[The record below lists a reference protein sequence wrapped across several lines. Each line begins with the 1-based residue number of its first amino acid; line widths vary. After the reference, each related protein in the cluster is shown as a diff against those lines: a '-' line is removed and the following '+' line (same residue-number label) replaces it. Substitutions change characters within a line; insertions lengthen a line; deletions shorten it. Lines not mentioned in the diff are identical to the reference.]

1 MAKLEVKLYST
12 EKVYLNAD
20 IVYDYNKPDEGEVS
34 YGEAYIAINEL
45 FGEELSD
52 FAVSGDIAEIIANA
66 EELIAQAT
74 GLVNGVTN
82 SITLYSEEGGED
94 TNGIANIIAG
104 VLELSLDEFVS
115 ELVANSEDLRVTAN
129 VGAILSELGYDSY
142 GIGEVSLVYDH
153 KAGVLTGEGLYNAE
167 NKAGLNIAVSGTDEE
182 IGIPEGYLDINVL
195 IDSIQAL
202 LESKTIGVD
211 LTLTGEA
218 LADLLAAN
226 NLIDLGE
233 SIDGLTLELEGDVN
247 IGELLAKLEVKLY
260 STEKVYLNAEVVYD
274 YNKPA
279 AEGEVSYGEAYIAIT
294 TLLNK
299 TCDIKLYGDIATAA
313 ESVQALLSSAENLSV
328 LTGEDMSDIALL
340 SYGDNNGGEGGSNA
354 VADIIAKVL
363 QINLVE
369 FASEITSNISG
380 LGATVNV
387 DNILKH
393 VLGEDYGYNV
403 GNVKLSYEIA
413 RGENGDIIGGTL
425 TGSALEGGL
434 ELKVSAPA
442 AAIEMPDKGDYF
454 NVNTLLTL
462 INNAKTAVES
472 IINSRSVYFDISN
485 AEMTVDGV
493 TVGIKGAGEASWSEE
508 GGLES
513 LALDLEMRVAS
524 SFDSE
529 KKSSTSVE
537 FIYNAAAGY
546 NEPLVQLAVNGTG
559 IIITQAD
566 IDGMESDI
574 TGLINII
581 NSLLGNSEEVPDPDL
596 TRNSSNLI
604 ATLSENEGEPSDE
617 GQPDNDDYL
626 SIIKFVLSIFD
637 TEYEEGTV
645 GNLLTDL
652 IDGLYSDLLPVILE
666 GDINVSENQLE
677 VIIGDLTVTFGAGKN
692 LTLKGSME
700 NIAALDISVSVPEG
714 EGLAT
719 ELGAQFDDE
728 SKYTFYDGNGEGG
741 FSRAIYEF
749 IFGAFES
756 VDIGSF
762 LGGDTYSV
770 EVTLN
775 GGESGI
781 EALAGIYVNA
791 KLFFADGLES
801 GNFTEGK
808 LVEAD
813 LEVEADGFSFKAA
826 VFFHDRTLY
835 IDLLEINGTEF
846 SDLKLKASTD
856 NIYRAVEN
864 LISIVRNDKIMSLVS
879 GLIGGGQTAET
890 NSLSLEQIATYS
902 GGDEGGE
909 GDSVTDIISAVL
921 SFNYAEIVN
930 VSRNENSIVATLNID
945 KLLEE
950 LNIEQQV
957 GTAKLEIIGGEY
969 KSIKLTVVQGES
981 SWLTI
986 GAERAQ
992 SFGGISN
999 SGNLEG
1005 YIDIGFVADMVE
1017 DVNKFL
1023 SSNRD
1028 EEGNISTLYTFYDA
1042 SLTINLNLADI
1053 IDIDI
1058 VINEIYITVGFDDAG
1073 ELYFS
1078 MSGDLQST
1086 GFPDNLAATV
1096 DPGTIAVTYSNGYIT
1111 LGRNIGDSDEL
1122 YWVMTLDYFIDHLFA
1137 EDSGGSDS
1145 PIRWLTGLNVLS
1157 GIISWNTIA
1166 NALADATGLVP
1177 EEVTY
1182 ESVNVYEDVAQ
1193 STASNISALSGISLL
1208 SDPVEE
1214 NKVSALE
1221 YFYKYIS
1228 YFVANADGA
1237 DYELGIKEDSLL
1249 SNLGM
1254 ASITD
1259 AYAMAMNDTIIEELT
1274 GGALTT
1280 LDIGIVR
1287 NAVNGIGSL
1296 NAFTNVGDV
1305 LNVGLDLV
1313 YQPSVAPVTDY
1324 FDNAISAAKSIMGE
1338 NYDFDEVVHTQTD
1351 KGYSIVTVGG
1361 VKVEDSNGDGELD
1374 YDYVETLKEGYYNI
1388 VILDSNDNELATYAL
1403 KYGDTINFYDVN
1415 NALCYEGGSTSGKL
1429 IIYQYQGGNGEAY
1442 SSFTLNSGIAIPSD
1456 TEAENLT
1463 LTFKQVLIDYIYTDE
1478 NGVEYTFV
1486 GSNDRDSRAHYA
1498 VTGLSDDS
1506 KYSSIIQSYYDGS
1519 VLVLANEIVAEDVNG
1534 NNTSFPVSEIAAG
1547 AFANTSNNSAYSLK
1561 NVVVPE
1567 NITWVGGRAFLD
1579 NKDIQS
1585 IVFLAESVEFS
1596 NNRDYNP
1603 NGISFDGDYESKN
1616 FPFYGCGTDNSDK
1629 NTELRI
1635 YYNSTTSTDE
1645 NIFCFNRET
1654 YWDWG
1659 THTRYHLVGSS
1670 GGALY
1675 GAGTW
1680 TYIDG
1685 YTVVISDDDSKALA
1699 MDNEAILAGLS
1710 NTVFTSDVSA
1720 DIADTVLENI
1730 NNYTAEHYDYINGFK
1745 VSVSELTL
1753 SGRQTVTVTITNDM
1767 TNAWYLSVGDS
1778 TTTQYNG
1785 EIITLDI
1792 TYEEG
1797 ATAVVAGKT
1806 FVAPESEVIVSLNG
1820 DNANKYDLVSINGED
1835 ATENRVTLVFGSEFK
1850 IEPVIQEHVPTY
1862 VAVSSEKA
1870 FNYTVGETTF
1880 SAVPAGGNVYLVDE
1894 RYVASGALPTAITS
1908 AEDYYYFL
1916 GWAQYAG
1923 NSYQFVT
1930 SATVA
1935 EDYEYKYASEFSETS
1950 PVTYYAIWA
1959 YNESQKLTSTYTVSN
1974 ATSELPK
1981 AESGSVTAGE
1991 GSLYAWYS
1999 NKEFSGETIDSLS
2012 TSTIVY
2018 ARLQFEF
2025 KFTVNYDGGTTMT
2038 YNGNGA
2044 YSPVNNSLTY
2054 TVKVYEG
2061 NKVAVSYST
2070 EHTNDTIFGV
2080 AYNHRYTGV
2089 VYINVYESNS
2099 SNTAFDEHT
2108 LRVQSSD
2115 GNSGKWDRRLKTAAQ
2130 GSVWTHAVE
2139 ADGERI
2145 TGGSDTISYV
2155 VGNIGLTYSV

>member
-1 MAKLEVKLYST
+1 MAQLTVKLYST

-20 IVYDYNKPDEGEVS
+20 IVYDYNKPDEGEES
-34 YGEAYIAINEL
+34 YGEAYLAINEL
-45 FGEELSD
+45 FGED
-52 FAVSGDIAEIIANA
+52 
-66 EELIAQAT
+66 
-74 GLVNGVTN
+74 
-82 SITLYSEEGGED
+82 
-94 TNGIANIIAG
+94 
-104 VLELSLDEFVS
+104 
-115 ELVANSEDLRVTAN
+115 
-129 VGAILSELGYDSY
+129 
-142 GIGEVSLVYDH
+142 
-153 KAGVLTGEGLYNAE
+153 
-167 NKAGLNIAVSGTDEE
+167 
-182 IGIPEGYLDINVL
+182 
-195 IDSIQAL
+195 
-202 LESKTIGVD
+202 
-211 LTLTGEA
+211 
-218 LADLLAAN
+218 
-226 NLIDLGE
+226 
-233 SIDGLTLELEGDVN
+233 
-247 IGELLAKLEVKLY
+247 
-260 STEKVYLNAEVVYD
+260 
-274 YNKPA
+274 
-279 AEGEVSYGEAYIAIT
+279 
-294 TLLNK
+294 
-299 TCDIKLYGDIATAA
+299 CDIKLYGDIATAA

-340 SYGDNNGGEGGSNA
+340 SDGDNNGGEGGSNA

-369 FASEITSNISG
+369 FAGEITSNISG

-442 AAIEMPDKGDYF
+442 TAIEMPDKGDYF

-604 ATLSENEGEPSDE
+604 VTLSENEGEPSDE

-626 SIIKFVLSIFD
+626 TIIKFVLSIFD

-1028 EEGNISTLYTFYDA
+1028 EEGNISTLYTFFED
-1042 SLTINLNLADI
+1042 SLSISVDNLITIEITN
-1053 IDIDI
+1053 
-1058 VINEIYITVGFDDAG
+1058 IYITVGIDSDGEFYLSISAYLDNVSGLASYAG
-1073 ELYFS
+1073 IRFTKGYIGL
-1078 MSGDLQST
+1078 
-1086 GFPDNLAATV
+1086 
-1096 DPGTIAVTYSNGYIT
+1096 TYSNGYLT
-1111 LGRNIGDSDEL
+1111 LGREIDTENEL
-1122 YWVMTLDYFIDHLFA
+1122 YWVMTLDYFVDHIFA
-1137 EDSGGSDS
+1137 QDTDNSDS
-1145 PIRWLTGLNVLS
+1145 PVRWLTQLDFGLLDLFYDWNDLAEDLS
-1157 GIISWNTIA
+1157 
-1166 NALADATGLVP
+1166 DATGLVP

-1182 ESVNVYEDVAQ
+1182 ESVNVYKDVAQ

-1208 SDPVEE
+1208 SDPVVG

-1228 YFVANADGA
+1228 YFVANAGGA

-1274 GGALTT
+1274 GGALNT

-1296 NAFTNVGDV
+1296 NAYTSIGDT
-1305 LNVGLDLV
+1305 LDISLQLV
-1313 YQPSVAPVTDY
+1313 YQPSATPVTDY
-1324 FDNAISAAKSIMGE
+1324 FDNAIAEAKRIMGE
-1338 NYDFDEVVHTQTD
+1338 SYDFDEVVHTQTD

-1361 VKVEDSNGDGELD
+1361 VKVEDSNGDGKLD
-1374 YDYVETLKEGYYNI
+1374 YDYFETLKEGYYNI

-1463 LTFKQVLIDYIYTDE
+1463 LIFKQVLIDYIYTDE

-2018 ARLQFEF
+2018 ARLQY
-2025 KFTVNYDGGTTMT
+2025 TLNYSIGTP
-2038 YNGNGA
+2038 NGN
-2044 YSPVNNSLTY
+2044 S
-2054 TVKVYEG
+2054 
-2061 NKVAVSYST
+2061 
-2070 EHTNDTIFGV
+2070 
-2080 AYNHRYTGV
+2080 
-2089 VYINVYESNS
+2089 NVYENGNRIVHNDKEMVTRNEIVIYEGDIVTISGLNLTGTVLVQYVT
-2099 SNTAFDEHT
+2099 NTGAVTVKYTAYKTTWDWGNWSDGNEQRMWKPVSGTNKDNDHT
-2108 LRVQSSD
+2108 YGGDNQGWSYSSD
-2115 GNSGKWDRRLKTAAQ
+2115 GHSMSVVVNSDITA
-2130 GSVWTHAVE
+2130 
-2139 ADGERI
+2139 
-2145 TGGSDTISYV
+2145 TIN
-2155 VGNIGLTYSV
+2155 G

>member
-1 MAKLEVKLYST
+1 MAQLTVKLYST

-34 YGEAYIAINEL
+34 YGEAYLAINEL
-45 FGEELSD
+45 FGED
-52 FAVSGDIAEIIANA
+52 
-66 EELIAQAT
+66 
-74 GLVNGVTN
+74 
-82 SITLYSEEGGED
+82 
-94 TNGIANIIAG
+94 
-104 VLELSLDEFVS
+104 
-115 ELVANSEDLRVTAN
+115 
-129 VGAILSELGYDSY
+129 
-142 GIGEVSLVYDH
+142 
-153 KAGVLTGEGLYNAE
+153 
-167 NKAGLNIAVSGTDEE
+167 
-182 IGIPEGYLDINVL
+182 
-195 IDSIQAL
+195 
-202 LESKTIGVD
+202 
-211 LTLTGEA
+211 
-218 LADLLAAN
+218 
-226 NLIDLGE
+226 
-233 SIDGLTLELEGDVN
+233 
-247 IGELLAKLEVKLY
+247 
-260 STEKVYLNAEVVYD
+260 
-274 YNKPA
+274 
-279 AEGEVSYGEAYIAIT
+279 
-294 TLLNK
+294 
-299 TCDIKLYGDIATAA
+299 CDIKLYGDIATAA

-340 SYGDNNGGEGGSNA
+340 SDGDNNGGEGGSNA

-369 FASEITSNISG
+369 FAGEITSNISG

-403 GNVKLSYEIA
+403 GNVKLNYEIA

-442 AAIEMPDKGDYF
+442 TAIEMPDKGDYF

-472 IINSRSVYFDISN
+472 IINSRSVHFDISN

-513 LALDLEMRVAS
+513 LALDLEMQVAS
-524 SFDSE
+524 GFDSE

-546 NEPLVQLAVNGTG
+546 NEPLAQLAVNGTG

-617 GQPDNDDYL
+617 GQSDNDDYL
-626 SIIKFVLSIFD
+626 TIIKFVLSIFD

-652 IDGLYSDLLPVILE
+652 IDGLHSDLLPVILE
-666 GDINVSENQLE
+666 GDINVSENRLE

-692 LTLKGSME
+692 LTLKGSVE
-700 NIAALDISVSVPEG
+700 NITALDISVSVPEG
-714 EGLAT
+714 EGLVA

-826 VFFHDRTLY
+826 VFFHNRTLY
-835 IDLLEINGTEF
+835 IDLQEINGTEF
-846 SDLKLKASTD
+846 SDLRLKASTD

-957 GTAKLEIIGGEY
+957 GTAKLELIGGEY

-999 SGNLEG
+999 SEDLEG

-1137 EDSGGSDS
+1137 EDSGDSDS

-1228 YFVANADGA
+1228 YFVANAGGA

-1259 AYAMAMNDTIIEELT
+1259 AYAMAINDTIIEELT

-1324 FDNAISAAKSIMGE
+1324 FDNAIAEAKRIMGE
-1338 NYDFDEVVHTQTD
+1338 SYDFDEVVHTQTD

-1374 YDYVETLKEGYYNI
+1374 YDYFETLKEGYYNI

-1486 GSNDRDSRAHYA
+1486 GSTDRDSRAHYA

-1519 VLVLANEIVAEDVNG
+1519 VLVLANEIKDSNG
-1534 NNTSFPVSEIAAG
+1534 NTYPVVEIASG
-1547 AFANTSNNSAYSLK
+1547 AFANQQLK

-1579 NKDIQS
+1579 NKGIEK
-1585 IVFLAESVEFS
+1585 IVFLAEDVEFS
-1596 NNRDYNP
+1596 NDMY
-1603 NGISFDGDYESKN
+1603 FCHDGSLAGDHENKN
-1616 FPFYGCGTDNSDK
+1616 YPFYGCTADSSDDSSK
-1629 NTELRI
+1629 LNI
-1635 YYNSTTSTDE
+1635 YYNTDIDVD
-1645 NIFCFNRET
+1645 NTKIFCIKYTAPVMIFPEKWTRIGDT
-1654 YWDWG
+1654 DGDW
-1659 THTRYHLVGSS
+1659 
-1670 GGALY
+1670 GALY

-1778 TTTQYNG
+1778 TTIQYNG

-1908 AEDYYYFL
+1908 TSTSTETENNYYFL
-1916 GWAQYAG
+1916 GWAQHVG

-1930 SATVA
+1930 SATVG
-1935 EDYEYKYASEFSETS
+1935 EEYDYKYASEFSETS

-1959 YNESQKLTSTYTVSN
+1959 ESSEEIDVTGVVS
-1974 ATSELPK
+1974 
-1981 AESGSVTAGE
+1981 SGSSSLGTPEAKNGTKFYRWYANEDFTTNFTA
-1991 GSLYAWYS
+1991 
-1999 NKEFSGETIDSLS
+1999 LS
-2012 TSTIVY
+2012 EDCTIVY
-2018 ARLQFEF
+2018 ARWQYEL
-2025 KFTVNYDGGTTMT
+2025 KISIDADNSSLVTT
-2038 YNGNGA
+2038 GNGR
-2044 YSPVNNSLTY
+2044 V
-2054 TVKVYEG
+2054 EG
-2061 NKVAVSYST
+2061 MTFNVDILERNYIEVSYSFGSYQVT
-2070 EHTNDTIFGV
+2070 ASGLGGLFGGKETINYTQVNIAVHNYYGAEITKYTVYVQKTNNGSG
-2080 AYNHRYTGV
+2080 HR
-2089 VYINVYESNS
+2089 N
-2099 SNTAFDEHT
+2099 
-2108 LRVQSSD
+2108 
-2115 GNSGKWDRRLKTAAQ
+2115 LKP
-2130 GSVWTHAVE
+2130 
-2139 ADGERI
+2139 
-2145 TGGSDTISYV
+2145 ISYEGDWENKYYPNSQIV
-2155 VGNIGLTYSV
+2155 DSSMAEAGKTCVTVSGNVSIGYDVP